1 MLSLIALSLSCN
13 KTTIFE
19 NETDVNIDID
29 SRYILFDS
37 GIQTRG
43 ELIQREY
50 LDASFDVLGYQ
61 YPGLW
66 DIAVAHATPNVF
78 DSTPQR
84 VNYNDEDGI
93 YSYTPEKIWSG
104 NTYSFF
110 GYYPCGHSNIKL
122 FDGEEIKIGV
132 PYITYTLPTAVYTL
146 PTAVNSNIGQ
156 NPRDLI
162 DLMTGSVMNTRIE
175 YSAEVRMD
183 MRHRLS
189 AVDIAIRNYYILT
202 ENDITSP
209 VTIDITKLVFKP
221 LVENTKAIIYLDGVT
236 ETTAAEGN
244 QEKELTYTLVDN
256 SVDNSAENK
265 DWRYKT
271 FTVGPNDSEKPLTY
285 ITSDIIHKNIEK
297 VEEDE
302 EDDHNAT
309 SMIFIPQKNPLKYKL
324 YIEYNLKRADGT
336 IIESGKKFPVS
347 EQEDVIRYF
356 DYPLVEGR
364 RYNVEVTFT
373 ASAVSVNITTSDEW
387 DDKDDVTLE
396 FE

>member
-1 MLSLIALSLSCN
+1 MKRYNKIMGMLSLIALSLSCN

-50 LDASFDVLGYQ
+50 LDDSFDVLGYQ

-84 VNYNDEDGI
+84 VNYNKEDGI

-132 PYITYTLPTAVYTL
+132 PYITYTLPTAV
-146 PTAVNSNIGQ
+146 NGNIGQ

-175 YSAEVRMD
+175 YTAEISMK
-183 MRHRLS
+183 MTHRLS

-202 ENDITSP
+202 ENEITSP

-244 QEKELTYTLVDN
+244 QEQELTYTLVDN
-256 SVDNSAENK
+256 SADNK
-265 DWRYKT
+265 DWRHKT

-285 ITSDIIHKNIEK
+285 ITSDIIHK
-297 VEEDE
+297 DE
-302 EDDHNAT
+302 GEYDDHNAT
-309 SMIFIPQKNPLKYKL
+309 SMIFIPQKTPLKYKL

-336 IIESGKKFPVS
+336 IIESGKKFPAS
-347 EQEDVIRYF
+347 EKEDVIRYF